1 MKKQLLLA
9 AATTVL
15 AGSAMAQ
22 SAFEGFYGQIG
33 VGYESVSPSFSGG
46 TVAATPTTRTPY
58 SISSDN
64 INGFTGNVALGYT
77 FALSPAFTLGLGAE
91 YAPLESSSAN
101 YTLRIPA
108 VAYTEKGNT
117 KKTNSYNIFL
127 APGVVIDKDKLVYV
141 KVGYTGMSLKS
152 ANDTTNFTGY
162 SAGLGYKQMISG
174 SLYGFA
180 EVNYA
185 KYGNQ
190 NIGGAGVT
198 GNLNASATNALVGI
212 GYKF

>member
-1 MKKQLLLA
+1 MKKQLLVA
-9 AATTVL
+9 VATTVL

-33 VGYESVSPSFSGG
+33 VGYESVSPSYSGG
-46 TVAATPTTRTPY
+46 TVSTPPTRTAY
-58 SISSDN
+58 TASADN
-64 INGFTGNVALGYT
+64 ANGFTGNVGLGYN
-77 FALSPAFTLGLGAE
+77 FALSKGFLLGIGAE

-101 YTLRIPA
+101 YTLRVPSVNA
-108 VAYTEKGNT
+108 SVVGKY
-117 KKTNSYNIFL
+117 KKSNSYNIFL
-127 APGVVIDKDKLVYV
+127 APGIVIDKDKLVYV
-141 KVGYTGMSLKS
+141 KVGYSGMSVKADSDTYNYTGM
-152 ANDTTNFTGY
+152 

-185 KYGNQ
+185 KYGDQ
-190 NIGGAGVT
+190 NMGAGAT
-198 GNLNASATNALVGI
+198 GTSNANVTNALVGI

>member
-64 INGFTGNVALGYT
+64 SNGFTGNVGLGYN
-77 FALSPAFTLGLGAE
+77 FALSKGFLLGIGAE
-91 YAPLESSSAN
+91 YAPLESSSAK
-101 YTLRIPA
+101 YTLRVPA
-108 VAYTEKGNT
+108 VAYTENGNV

-127 APGVVIDKDKLVYV
+127 APGFVIDKDKLVYV

-152 ANDTTNFTGY
+152 ASDTTNFTGM

-185 KYGNQ
+185 KYGDQ
-190 NIGGAGVT
+190 NIGGTGVT
-198 GNLNASATNALVGI
+198 GTFNASATNALVGV

>member
-1 MKKQLLLA
+1 MKKKLLFV

-33 VGYESVSPSFSGG
+33 VGYESVSPSYSGG
-46 TVAATPTTRTPY
+46 TVAVTPTTRTAY
-58 SISSDN
+58 TASADN
-64 INGFTGNVALGYT
+64 ANGFTGNVGLGYN
-77 FALSPAFTLGLGAE
+77 FALSKGFLLGIGAE

-101 YTLRIPA
+101 YTLRVPSVNASA
-108 VAYTEKGNT
+108 VGKY
-117 KKTNSYNIFL
+117 KKSNSYNVFL
-127 APGVVIDKDKLVYV
+127 APGIVIDKDKLVYV
-141 KVGYTGMSLKS
+141 KVGYTGMSVK
-152 ANDTTNFTGY
+152 ADADTYNYTGM

-185 KYGNQ
+185 KYGDQ
-190 NIGGAGVT
+190 NIGGTGVT
-198 GNLNASATNALVGI
+198 GNFNASATNALVGV

>member
-1 MKKQLLLA
+1 MKKQLLVA

-22 SAFEGFYGQIG
+22 SAFEGPYAQIG
-33 VGYESVSPSFSGG
+33 IGYESVSPSFSGG
-46 TVAATPTTRTPY
+46 TVAATPTTRTAY
-58 SISSDN
+58 SVSADN
-64 INGFTGNVALGYT
+64 SNGFTGNVGLGYN
-77 FALSPAFTLGLGAE
+77 FALSEGFLLGIGAE
-91 YAPLESSSAN
+91 YSPLESSSAN
-101 YTLRIPA
+101 YTLRVPA
-108 VAYTEKGNT
+108 VAYTEKGNY

-127 APGVVIDKDKLVYV
+127 APGFVIDKDKLAYV
-141 KVGYTGMSLKS
+141 KVGYTGMSIKS
-152 ANDTTNFTGY
+152 GGDTTNFTGM

-185 KYGNQ
+185 KYDNQ
-190 NIGGAGVT
+190 NLTGTGVT
-198 GNLNASATNALVGI
+198 GTQNASITNALVGI

>member
-33 VGYESVSPSFSGG
+33 MGYESVSPSYSGG
-46 TVAATPTTRTPY
+46 TVAATPTTRIPY
-58 SISSDN
+58 SISADKSN
-64 INGFTGNVALGYT
+64 SFTGNVGLGYN
-77 FALSPAFTLGLGAE
+77 FALSKGFLLGIGAE

-101 YTLRIPA
+101 YTLRVPSVNSSA
-108 VAYTEKGNT
+108 VGKYKNS
-117 KKTNSYNIFL
+117 NSYNVFL
-127 APGVVIDKDKLVYV
+127 APGFVIDKDKLVYV
-141 KVGYTGMSLKS
+141 KVGYTGMSVKADS
-152 ANDTTNFTGY
+152 DTTNFTGM

-185 KYGNQ
+185 KYGDQ
-190 NIGGAGVT
+190 NMGQGVT
-198 GNLNASATNALVGI
+198 GTVNASATNALVGV

>member
-33 VGYESVSPSFSGG
+33 VGYESLSPSFSGG
-46 TVAATPTTRTPY
+46 AVAATPTTRTPY
-58 SISSDN
+58 SISSEN
-64 INGFTGNVALGYT
+64 INGFTGNVGLGYN
-77 FALSPAFTLGLGAE
+77 FALTKGFLLGLGAE

-101 YTLRIPA
+101 YTLRVPA
-108 VAYTEKGNT
+108 AAYTELGKI

-127 APGVVIDKDKLVYV
+127 APGFVIDKDKLVYV

-152 ANDTTNFTGY
+152 ASDTTNFTGY

-185 KYGNQ
+185 KYGDQ
-190 NIGGAGVT
+190 NIGGTGVT
-198 GNLNASATNALVGI
+198 GTFNASATNALVGV

>member
-1 MKKQLLLA
+1 MKKQLLVA

-46 TVAATPTTRTPY
+46 TVLGVPY
-58 SISSDN
+58 SISSN
-64 INGFTGNVALGYT
+64 NSNSFTGNVGLGYN
-77 FALSPAFTLGLGAE
+77 FALSEGFLLGIGAE
-91 YAPLESSSAN
+91 YAPLESSSAR
-101 YTLRIPA
+101 YTLRVPA
-108 VAYTEKGNT
+108 AAYTENGNV
-117 KKTNSYNIFL
+117 KKTNSYNVFL
-127 APGVVIDKDKLVYV
+127 APGFVIDKDKLVYV
-141 KVGYTGMSLKS
+141 KVGYTGMTMKS
-152 ANDTTNFTGY
+152 AGDTFNFTGY

-185 KYGNQ
+185 KYGDQ
-190 NIGGAGVT
+190 NIPGTGVT
-198 GNLNASATNALVGI
+198 GSINTSATNALVGI

>member
-9 AATTVL
+9 VATTVL

-33 VGYESVSPSFSGG
+33 IGYESLSPSYSGG
-46 TVAATPTTRTPY
+46 TVATTPTTQTAY
-58 SISSDN
+58 TASADN
-64 INGFTGNVALGYT
+64 ANGFTGNVGLGYN
-77 FALSPAFTLGLGAE
+77 FALSKGFLLGIGAE
-91 YAPLESSSAN
+91 YSPLESSSAN
-101 YTLRIPA
+101 YTVRIPSVNASA
-108 VAYTEKGNT
+108 VSKY
-117 KKTNSYNIFL
+117 KKSNSYNVFL
-127 APGVVIDKDKLVYV
+127 APGIVIDKDKLVYV
-141 KVGYTGMSLKS
+141 KVGYTGMSVKADS
-152 ANDTTNFTGY
+152 DTGNYTGM

-185 KYGNQ
+185 KYGDQ
-190 NIGGAGVT
+190 NMGAGVT
-198 GNLNASATNALVGI
+198 GTSNANVTNALVGI